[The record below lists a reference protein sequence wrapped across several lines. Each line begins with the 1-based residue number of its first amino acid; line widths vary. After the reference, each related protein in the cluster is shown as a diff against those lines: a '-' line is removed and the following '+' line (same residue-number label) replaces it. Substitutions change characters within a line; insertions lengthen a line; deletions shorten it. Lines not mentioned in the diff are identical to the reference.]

1 MTHNFQITDKTV
13 YTKTVWT
20 FETEQGDDITVTCE
34 EQDIYDEWYIY
45 SANDGHIDNDS
56 ELGQLLINAC
66 CEDLNDQHNDNST
79 KEKLFYNEPREFTEG
94 EPEYDSAGFT
104 EEDRIVNGQYMNTTE
119 SLQWDEYGNPS
130 PII

>member
-66 CEDLNDQHNDNST
+66 CEDLNDQYNDD
-79 KEKLFYNEPREFTEG
+79 

-104 EEDRIVNGQYMNTTE
+104 EEDRVVDGQYMNTTE